1 MNNIARPIVKI
12 RWNDVRTLR
21 IFTNDISSFETQAEL
36 RYIFGDAFRL
46 MCGRRLGVIRLAILT
61 CIMQLFI
68 ISMQ

>member
-36 RYIFGDAFRL
+36 RYIFGDAFWL
-46 MCGRRLGVIRLAILT
+46 MIGRKLGVI
-61 CIMQLFI
+61 
-68 ISMQ
+68 